1 MKNSILEKL
10 EKSIEFSN
18 NNKSSHW
25 RKYLNSNS
33 NYLNPNRSL
42 GFGTYS
48 KKSLFKTIFHYVFC
62 LLIFDNSILKS
73 ETYKKYKIFL
83 KKSKRQINQDTMRH
97 IFTFDLLKKINSPSN
112 VCVIGDGKC
121 NFIIGSLIIYPDAK
135 IFSVNLSETLIND
148 YMVLKQMK
156 LLDDDDIQ
164 VIENEHD
171 SILENKK
178 LILVPSH
185 LKEFLSNKS
194 IDLFVN
200 IASFQEMPVKEV
212 DNYFRI
218 IKSTNSLFYCCNREY
233 KKLIG
238 GEELYFNKYPW
249 GNNTKELNEDCPWHQ
264 KLYQTKFPFIRKYDG
279 NMKHCLIDY
288 SK

>member
-178 LILVPSH
+178 LILVPSN
-185 LKEFLSNKS
+185 LKKFLSNKS

-200 IASFQEMPVKEV
+200 IVSFQEMPVKEV
-212 DNYFRI
+212 DNYFSI

>member
-1 MKNSILEKL
+1 
-10 EKSIEFSN
+10 
-18 NNKSSHW
+18 
-25 RKYLNSNS
+25 
-33 NYLNPNRSL
+33 
-42 GFGTYS
+42 
-48 KKSLFKTIFHYVFC
+48 
-62 LLIFDNSILKS
+62 
-73 ETYKKYKIFL
+73 
-83 KKSKRQINQDTMRH
+83 MRH